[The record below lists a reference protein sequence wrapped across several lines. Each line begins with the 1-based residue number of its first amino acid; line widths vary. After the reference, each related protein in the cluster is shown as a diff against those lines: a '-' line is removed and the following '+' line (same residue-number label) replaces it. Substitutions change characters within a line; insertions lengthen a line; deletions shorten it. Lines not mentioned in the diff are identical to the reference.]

1 MKAKIQILTF
11 CAVLLLRN
19 LDEVRE
25 ITERW
30 RHDYNYNRPHEALGN
45 MTPIEYKQKILNKNT
60 NFDVNIITV

>member
-60 NFDVNIITV
+60 NFDVNLITV